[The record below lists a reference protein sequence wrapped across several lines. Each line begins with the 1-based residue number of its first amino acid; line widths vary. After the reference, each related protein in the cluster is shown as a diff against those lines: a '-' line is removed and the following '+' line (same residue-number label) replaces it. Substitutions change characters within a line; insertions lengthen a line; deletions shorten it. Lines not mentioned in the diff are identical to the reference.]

1 LKSSTK
7 DHPQLVREIHHHRQF
22 NHPHIARLY
31 EIIIT
36 PNYVWLVLEYCAGD
50 ELYTY
55 LIKNGRLKRD
65 EARKMFAQLCGAV
78 AYTHS
83 KNCTHRDLK
92 LENILLDRH
101 NNVKLCDFGFT
112 REYEPRTLLDT
123 VCGTTCYMAP
133 EMLLHKKYSGESV
146 DVWSLGI
153 ILYTLIYGEM
163 PFEEDTELDS
173 KLKITTEEPNYP
185 DLDVPT
191 SALSLMKAMLTKDPR
206 QRPTLHEVLSHPF
219 LEEHGQKQKDILS
232 EKSPKLFSTKA
243 EKKVLRHLRSAHVD
257 LEALAD
263 SIVTAKCDPLAGFW
277 ALALEREKRIESKR
291 SHRTS
296 ISISKRYSRSS
307 KQPREK
313 QSLRINANEA
323 NAATA
328 SGRDS
333 SEVQQS
339 PKSPFSRFAS
349 PLARSSGEHRH
360 SSNMESDNEA
370 KQPQTTE
377 AETQQHSSP
386 PVVETIPPTPP
397 PNGAHNNTNSESQT
411 EYSPSAKSSM
421 STVLSKTKKTFTS
434 SSTETK
440 KGTNSFKNIMLKIL
454 FPGGRKKYST
464 RRSSDFTAGET
475 NDSSAT
481 GVEDDLNRRNT
492 IQIPEP
498 KQLEEKQ
505 VGSRPDDMHK
515 VGKQRPVSEI
525 SQFSQVSQYS
535 QLSIASQISSAP
547 SQLSQGQSSITRR
560 PEYNRRSTS
569 SSFSSLVSRSR
580 REHSKTSSTSSA
592 SLNSSPR
599 GSRRLSSPGS
609 PVPAFSVGRHRRHV
623 SGPRGRFNE
632 AAVFSS
638 SPYRTRH
645 FKRRLQ
651 SSSRPTSLTRNKNR
665 GSKGSVIEE
674 GDEDELEE
682 DIGYDDETED
692 DHDRGRTF

>member
-1 LKSSTK
+1 MLKSSTK

-22 NHPHIARLY
+22 YHPHIARLY

-36 PNYVWLVLEYCAGD
+36 PTYVWLVLEYCAGD
-50 ELYTY
+50 ELYAY
-55 LIKNGRLKRD
+55 LVKNGRLKRD

-163 PFEEDTELDS
+163 PFEEESELDS

-185 DLDVPT
+185 ELDVPT
-191 SALSLMKAMLTKDPR
+191 PALDLMKAMLTKDPR
-206 QRPTLHEVLSHPF
+206 LRPTLQEVLSHPF
-219 LEEHGQKQKDILS
+219 LEEHGPTQRDILS

-263 SIVTAKCDPLAGFW
+263 SVTAAKCDPLAGFW

-307 KQPREK
+307 KQP
-313 QSLRINANEA
+313 LRINANEA
-323 NAATA
+323 NTT
-328 SGRDS
+328 GRDS
-333 SEVQQS
+333 SEAQQS

-360 SSNMESDNEA
+360 SNNMESDHEA
-370 KQPQTTE
+370 KQQLHTTE
-377 AETQQHSSP
+377 EAEVQQSSP
-386 PVVETIPPTPP
+386 PPAVETIPPTPP
-397 PNGAHNNTNSESQT
+397 PNETHNTVNVESQT
-411 EYSPSAKSSM
+411 EYSPSTKSSM
-421 STVLSKTKKTFTS
+421 STVLSKTKKTFTG
-434 SSTETK
+434 SSTESK
-440 KGTNSFKNIMLKIL
+440 KGTNTFKNIMLKIL
-454 FPGGRKKYST
+454 FPGGKKKNST
-464 RRSSDFTAGET
+464 RRSSDFTTGEMNSLST
-475 NDSSAT
+475 T
-481 GVEDDLNRRNT
+481 GGAEDDLNRRNT
-492 IQIPEP
+492 IQLPQP
-498 KQLEEKQ
+498 KQLQEKH

-515 VGKQRPVSEI
+515 AGKQRPVSEI

-547 SQLSQGQSSITRR
+547 SQLSQGQSSVTRR

-609 PVPAFSVGRHRRHV
+609 PIPAFSVGRHRRHV

-638 SPYRTRH
+638 SPYRARH
-645 FKRRLQ
+645 FKRRTQ
-651 SSSRPTSLTRNKNR
+651 STSRPTSLTRNKNR

-692 DHDRGRTF
+692 DNDRGRTF